1 MSKQETFDTIASNL
15 MALHP
20 FTRQD
25 MALDEWYWLYREYLD
40 PHMDKVVFA
49 LIGAEA
55 AYDPT
60 EEKPALTDIEI
71 LTRSAQAQMR
81 DLIEQINQMR
91 GMFPDVDGAIANA
104 IADAEAWPS
113 TFFEEGTD
121 D

>member
-1 MSKQETFDTIASNL
+1 MTKQDTFDTIAQNL

-25 MALDEWYWLYREYLD
+25 VSLDEWYWLYREYLD

-49 LIGAEA
+49 VIEAEA
-55 AYDPT
+55 ALDPT
-60 EEKPALTDIEI
+60 DEKPALSEIEI

-91 GMFPDVDGAIANA
+91 GMFPDGDGAIANA
-104 IADAEAWPS
+104 NANAEAWPS
-113 TFFEEGTD
+113 TFFEEVAED
-121 D
+121 